1 MEYQKIII
9 LLNNTT
15 NQLSK
20 FRTRKWIEINH
31 ESEGMYDNSNIR
43 LKTSIISSN
52 LCDYSHA
59 YILFKATTTIP
70 NTTAAGAA
78 VNNINKK
85 VIFKNCAPFTDCITD
100 INNTQADDTETVDV
114 VISMYNL
121 IEHSDAYSK
130 TTGSLWQYNKDEPTL
145 ENNGNII
152 DIPDDNNNSAL
163 FKFKQ
168 KIAGKTGNSDKKD
181 VEIMVI

>member
-1 MEYQKIII
+1 
-9 LLNNTT
+9 
-15 NQLSK
+15 
-20 FRTRKWIEINH
+20 
-31 ESEGMYDNSNIR
+31 
-43 LKTSIISSN
+43 
-52 LCDYSHA
+52 
-59 YILFKATTTIP
+59 
-70 NTTAAGAA
+70 
-78 VNNINKK
+78 
-85 VIFKNCAPFTDCITD
+85 
-100 INNTQADDTETVDV
+100 
-114 VISMYNL
+114 MYNL

-145 ENNGNII
+145 DNNGNII